1 MMISFTSFLF
11 LEDSMKSSHGY
22 LVDTLGIICHVGMIY
37 QHVGYYVIR
46 EVAIRDNWYVKTSL
60 LDWN

>member
-1 MMISFTSFLF
+1 MMISFASFMSLD
-11 LEDSMKSSHGY
+11 DSMKSSHGS

-46 EVAIRDNWYVKTSL
+46 EVAIRDNRYVKTSL
-60 LDWN
+60 VD

>member
-1 MMISFTSFLF
+1 MSLD
-11 LEDSMKSSHGY
+11 DSMKSSHGS

-46 EVAIRDNWYVKTSL
+46 EFAIRDNRYVKTSL